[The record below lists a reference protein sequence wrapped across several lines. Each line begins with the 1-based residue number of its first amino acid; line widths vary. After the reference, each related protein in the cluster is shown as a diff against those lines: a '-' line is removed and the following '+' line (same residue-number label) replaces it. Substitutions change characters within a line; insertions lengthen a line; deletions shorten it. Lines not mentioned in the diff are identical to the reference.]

1 MDSFKFDERQWIL
14 SHAASVSYACNI
26 SLASDDWILYPTV
39 RCSEVE
45 NGQPAVSLS
54 TDLSLNRRSSYH
66 QCTAFLSIG
75 NSRFQS
81 CTEKYDFQ
89 ALRLRRF
96 IEGTVEPLAR
106 GLLTS
111 LMVHL
116 SRQQDTSH
124 ILVGVRGSIAYRNS
138 ARVSSSQAFESLDD
152 FRYNVGH

>member
-1 MDSFKFDERQWIL
+1 VDL

-26 SLASDDWILYPTV
+26 SLASDDWTLYPTV

-81 CTEKYDFQ
+81 CTEKHDFQ
-89 ALRLRRF
+89 ALCLRSAA
-96 IEGTVEPLAR
+96 EVTVGPQVS

-111 LMVHL
+111 LVVYL
-116 SRQQDTSH
+116 SSFQELQEVISSRRTMAKEKA
-124 ILVGVRGSIAYRNS
+124 IAAKPSNQKNGASKRS
-138 ARVSSSQAFESLDD
+138 TVS
-152 FRYNVGH
+152 RITR